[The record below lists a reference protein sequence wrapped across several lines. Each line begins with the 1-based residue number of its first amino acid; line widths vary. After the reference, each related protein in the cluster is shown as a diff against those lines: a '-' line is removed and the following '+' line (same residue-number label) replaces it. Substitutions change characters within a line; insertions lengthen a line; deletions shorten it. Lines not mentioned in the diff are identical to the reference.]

1 MAKRKTKYT
10 MRDDGRIVMTKVI
23 GGKRKYF
30 YGSSDSEV
38 EKKCREYE
46 AALAAAPKCRT
57 FEQVADDYWEQK
69 EPKLARSSVNGF
81 KVAVERSKE
90 EWGDMLVCDV
100 EPQDVYLFLN
110 RLAIQGRSRKTVN
123 NYRGVLRGIFD
134 NAFLKKEISVNPTNN
149 LPQIE
154 AKGKVKRHA
163 AGSSDIQLVIQH
175 RNDSDMGRMFFVMAY
190 AGLRRGEAVGLQ
202 YKHIDFEKKQ
212 LHVCQSCSWDGTK
225 PFIKPPKTE
234 AGDRI
239 VDLID
244 AIIEILP
251 KDRPPEE
258 YVFFPAGLPPRRILE
273 GDINRYRRATGITAT
288 AHQLRHSYAT
298 FGHGAG
304 VDAKDMQHQIGH
316 SSIVITQDIYTEI
329 EESKHKSIRDD
340 LNAHYEETTKK
351 TK

>member
-10 MRDDGRIVMTKVI
+10 MRADGRIVMTKTI
-23 GGKRKYF
+23 GGKKKFF
-30 YGSSDSEV
+30 YGSTDAEA
-38 EKKCREYE
+38 EKKCRDYE

-57 FEQVADDYWEQK
+57 FEQVADDYWEKK
-69 EPKLARSSVNGF
+69 EPKIERSSVNGF
-81 KVAVERSKE
+81 RVAVQASKA
-90 EWGDMLVCDV
+90 EWGEMLVCDV

-110 RLAIQGRSRKTVN
+110 RLATQGRSRKTVN
-123 NYRGVLRGIFD
+123 NYKGVIRGIFD
-134 NAFLKKEISVNPTNN
+134 NAFLKKEITQNPAVN
-149 LPQIE
+149 LPRIE

-163 AGSSDIQLVIQH
+163 ASAADIDLVIKH
-175 RNDSDMGRMFFVMAY
+175 RNDSDISRMFFVMAF
-190 AGLRRGEAVGLQ
+190 AGLRRGEAAGLQ

-225 PFIKPPKTE
+225 PFIKKPKTE
-234 AGDRI
+234 AGERI

-258 YVFFPAGLPPRRILE
+258 YVFFPEGLPERRILE
-273 GDINRYRRATGITAT
+273 GNINRFRKSIGISAMP
-288 AHQLRHSYAT
+288 HELRHSYAT

-304 VDAKDMQHQIGH
+304 IDVKDMQHQIGH
-316 SSIVITQDIYTEI
+316 SSIVVTQDIYTEI
-329 EESKHKSIRDD
+329 EESVHKSVRED
-340 LNAHYEETTKK
+340 LNAHFEEIKNK